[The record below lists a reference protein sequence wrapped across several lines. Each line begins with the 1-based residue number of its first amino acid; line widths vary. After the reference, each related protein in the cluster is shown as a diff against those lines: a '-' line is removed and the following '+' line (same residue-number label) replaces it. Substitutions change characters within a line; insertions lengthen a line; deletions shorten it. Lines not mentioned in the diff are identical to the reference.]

1 MVLRKSNL
9 KLDGV
14 MWSYE
19 IKENEN
25 IFNFLCFRL
34 YNNFFSDFNHS
45 LSQYPVSEVSKKCC
59 NISVGQNLFKI
70 EQFKFGFSNY
80 FHFLCRGVFVLW
92 TRELMNQFLKNHQ
105 LNKAEIGMTNESI
118 LDWISG
124 LQDTFSSIFLFHHQ
138 TSNCSI
144 SEWLWLKVFELQS
157 HQNSSMSPRARQ
169 KQNWKILRITL

>member
-92 TRELMNQFLKNHQ
+92 TRELMNQFLKNHE
-105 LNKAEIGMTNESI
+105 LNKAEIGVTDESI

-124 LQDTFSSIFLFHHQ
+124 LQDTFSSIFSFHQDYLFGDFPKMF
-138 TSNCSI
+138 SSAL
-144 SEWLWLKVFELQS
+144 LWATK
-157 HQNSSMSPRARQ
+157 SS
-169 KQNWKILRITL
+169 K